1 MQVMLLDKETLEG
14 TGDDSDHLHSAASD
28 QKPPFICD
36 SSCFNQ
42 FYERLVAPPKS
53 GGAGGEDDQCKKVA
67 RYVSER
73 TTTKFLVRC
82 SPLILLNLLDLL
94 MVFFF

>member
-1 MQVMLLDKETLEG
+1 MLLDKETLEG

-28 QKPPFICD
+28 QKPPFTCD

-53 GGAGGEDDQCKKVA
+53 GGAGGEDDQCKKVG
-67 RYVSER
+67 RYVKVQSLPAISGVY
-73 TTTKFLVRC
+73 TFK
-82 SPLILLNLLDLL
+82 ILDDFGMKNS
-94 MVFFF
+94 FC

>member
-1 MQVMLLDKETLEG
+1 MLLDKETLEG
-14 TGDDSDHLHSAASD
+14 TGEDSDHLHSAASD

-53 GGAGGEDDQCKKVA
+53 GGAGGEDDQCKKVG
-67 RYVSER
+67 RYV
-73 TTTKFLVRC
+73 
-82 SPLILLNLLDLL
+82 
-94 MVFFF
+94 

>member
-1 MQVMLLDKETLEG
+1 MLLDKETLEG

-42 FYERLVAPPKS
+42 FYESLVAPPKS
-53 GGAGGEDDQCKKVA
+53 GGAGGEDDQCKKVG
-67 RYVSER
+67 RYE
-73 TTTKFLVRC
+73 
-82 SPLILLNLLDLL
+82 
-94 MVFFF
+94 